1 MSRIGKNPVRLPD
14 GVLASLSG
22 QIMNIKGPKGELSFT
37 MSDNVSAEIDNGSV
51 IISPRSLSKQAR
63 QLWGMTRTMVA
74 NSVEGVTNGF
84 RKEINITGVGYR
96 AQLKDGDLSLA
107 LGLSHDVVFSKRDGL
122 TVSVPAPN
130 RIVIEGIDKQ
140 KVGQFAAEIRRMRP
154 PEPYKG
160 KGLRYEG
167 EVIYRKVGK
176 KK

>member
-1 MSRIGKNPVRLPD
+1 MSRIGKNPVQLPD
-14 GVLASLSG
+14 GVSASLSG
-22 QIMNIKGPKGELSFT
+22 QIINIKGSKGELSFT
-37 MSDNVSAEIDNGSV
+37 LSDNVSAEIDNGSV

-63 QLWGMTRTMVA
+63 QLWGMSRTMVA
-74 NSVEGVTNGF
+74 NSIEGVTKGF
-84 RKEINITGVGYR
+84 RKELNITGVGYR
-96 AQLKDGDLSLA
+96 AQLKGNDLSLA

-167 EVIYRKVGK
+167 EVIHRKVGK

>member
-1 MSRIGKNPVRLPD
+1 MSRIGKNPVQLPD
-14 GVLASLSG
+14 GVSASLSG
-22 QIMNIKGPKGELSFT
+22 QIINIKGPKGELSFT
-37 MSDNVSAEIDNGSV
+37 LSDNVSAEIDNGSV

-63 QLWGMTRTMVA
+63 QLWGMSRTMVA
-74 NSVEGVTNGF
+74 NSIEGVTKGF
-84 RKEINITGVGYR
+84 RKELNITGVGYR
-96 AQLKDGDLSLA
+96 AQLKGNDLSLA

-167 EVIYRKVGK
+167 EVIHRKVGK